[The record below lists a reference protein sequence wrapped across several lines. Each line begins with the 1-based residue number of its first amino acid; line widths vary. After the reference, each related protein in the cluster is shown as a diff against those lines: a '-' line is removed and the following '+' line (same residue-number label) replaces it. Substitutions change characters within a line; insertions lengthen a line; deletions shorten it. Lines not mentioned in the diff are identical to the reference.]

1 MFEILAKSGKLVK
14 VSELDM
20 GYVDESGTTVL
31 TKDMTEEQHK
41 AMAEYYK
48 FIVKKYFEIIPVA
61 QQYGITQWCATRC
74 PRWF

>member
-20 GYVDESGTTVL
+20 GYVDESGTVVL

-48 FIVKKYFEIIPVA
+48 FIVKKYFRDYSCCPAVWYHA
-61 QQYGITQWCATRC
+61 MVCHRC
-74 PRWF
+74 SQ